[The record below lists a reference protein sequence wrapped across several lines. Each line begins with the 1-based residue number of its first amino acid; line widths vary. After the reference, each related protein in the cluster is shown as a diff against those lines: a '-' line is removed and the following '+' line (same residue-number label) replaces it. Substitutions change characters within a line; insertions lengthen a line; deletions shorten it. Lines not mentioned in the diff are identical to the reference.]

1 MLTPAV
7 ATRAMIRMKRF
18 LIGLI
23 AVGLL
28 ATIASIA
35 GYEGP
40 LMPVNPDI
48 SITIP
53 GSGHWVGPP
62 AVVART
68 ADPDGVYVVVP
79 AMPVGEEFAA
89 IRVSSTTGRQTSVN
103 IQLGPSSGTRGCLP
117 SDQVR
122 AMVHGVR
129 FARPGIYLWRFPGG
143 GGPGFEYTDSATG
156 RIDIVFDRPGRTRTL
171 LTRRAYNSDRIVE
184 MLAMISLDPGAHWIA
199 VPLRGH
205 PDWTLSIF
213 RLH

>member
-1 MLTPAV
+1 
-7 ATRAMIRMKRF
+7 MKRF
-18 LIGLI
+18 LIVLI

-28 ATIASIA
+28 ATLASIA
-35 GYEGP
+35 RHDGP
-40 LMPVNPDI
+40 LTPVDPDI

-53 GSGHWVGPP
+53 GSRNWIGRPE
-62 AVVART
+62 VVART

-89 IRVSSTTGRQTSVN
+89 IRVSSMTGTQTSVN
-103 IQLGPSSGTRGCLP
+103 IQLGPSSGTRSCLP
-117 SDQVR
+117 SDDVR

-156 RIDIVFDRPGRTRTL
+156 RIEIVFDRRGRTRPL

-184 MLAMISLDPGAHWIA
+184 MLAMVSVDPGARWIA
-199 VPLRGH
+199 VPLRSRLE
-205 PDWTLSIF
+205 WTLSIF
-213 RLH
+213 RLS